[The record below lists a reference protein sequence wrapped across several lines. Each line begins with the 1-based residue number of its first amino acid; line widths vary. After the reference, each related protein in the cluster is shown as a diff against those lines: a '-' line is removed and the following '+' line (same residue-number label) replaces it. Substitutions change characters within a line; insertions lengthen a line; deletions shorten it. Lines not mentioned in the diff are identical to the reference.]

1 MKIDNMNQNYEMV
14 MTAVSLV
21 VAGKEL
27 RMPFNY
33 CADPT
38 ANMITWVSCDLKH
51 QVFLKNI
58 DWNYSINQQLQQALD
73 FMISSD
79 QKEVLSGFWE
89 LT

>member
-1 MKIDNMNQNYEMV
+1 MNGQTYEMV

-21 VAGKEL
+21 VDGQKI

-38 ANMITWVSCDLKH
+38 ANMITWVSDDLKT
-51 QVFLKNI
+51 QVFFKNI
-58 DWNYSINQQLQQALD
+58 DWNYGINEQIQATLD
-73 FMISSD
+73 FFLNSGKLDKNTI
-79 QKEVLSGFWE
+79 LYGFWE